1 MPLLIS
7 VSNSGR
13 DSQSCL
19 LWATGDAAL
28 RTRETGLDAQK
39 SMRIIGNPTLG
50 GFPAMGS
57 AIESAHLGSER
68 GGASCTWYA
77 QNAVEGSSGASR

>member
-50 GFPAMGS
+50 GFPRCS
-57 AIESAHLGSER
+57 AGRKIRAIGQLGFL
-68 GGASCTWYA
+68 
-77 QNAVEGSSGASR
+77 

>member
-13 DSQSCL
+13 DSHPCL
-19 LWATGDAAL
+19 LWATEGTTL

-50 GFPAMGS
+50 GFPRCS
-57 AIESAHLGSER
+57 AGRKIRAIGQLGFL
-68 GGASCTWYA
+68 
-77 QNAVEGSSGASR
+77 